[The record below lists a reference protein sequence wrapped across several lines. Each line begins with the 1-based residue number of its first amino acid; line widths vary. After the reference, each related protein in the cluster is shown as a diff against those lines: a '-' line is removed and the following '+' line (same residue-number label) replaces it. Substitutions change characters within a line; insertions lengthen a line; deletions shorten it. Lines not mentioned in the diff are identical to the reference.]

1 MAPGLFGCPVDNPR
15 QFGHIRRME
24 HALLI
29 FAAGL
34 LAGVMNSAAG
44 GGSFVTLPVLI
55 FTGVPSIIA
64 NASSTV
70 ALFPGSFAGAWAYRH
85 DFKPFEG
92 ISLRALW
99 GASIAGGLAGAL
111 LLLFTPVST
120 FDAIFPWLL
129 LFGTLAF
136 TFGRQAGTALRQVVH
151 IGPGAL
157 LFGQFVMAIY
167 GGYFGGA
174 VGIMTLAIWSLFFSV
189 DIHALN
195 AAKTLLVG
203 SMNATAVVCF
213 VIAGK
218 VWWPQA
224 VVMMGAAVLGGY
236 FGARFTRRLP
246 AAKVRFGIT
255 VLTFLMTATVF
266 YRTYCWQHQQR

>member
-1 MAPGLFGCPVDNPR
+1 
-15 QFGHIRRME
+15 ME
-24 HALLI
+24 HTLLI

-55 FTGVPSIIA
+55 FAGVPSVIA

-85 DFKPFEG
+85 DFVPFDG
-92 ISLRALW
+92 VSMRALCC
-99 GASIAGGLAGAL
+99 ASVAGGLVGAL
-111 LLLFTPVST
+111 LLLYTPTTT
-120 FDAIFPWLL
+120 FDSIFPWLL

-136 TFGRQAGTALRQVVH
+136 TFGRQAGAALRRVVH
-151 IGPGAL
+151 IGPAAL
-157 LFGQFVMAIY
+157 LVGQFLLAIY

-174 VGIMTLAIWSLFFSV
+174 VGIMTLAIWSLFFV
-189 DIHALN
+189 VNINALN

-224 VVMMGAAVLGGY
+224 AVMMVAATFGGY
-236 FGARFTRRLP
+236 FGARVTRRLP
-246 AAKVRFGIT
+246 PARIRLGIT
-255 VLTFLMTATVF
+255 MLTFLMTAIVF
-266 YRTYCWQHQQR
+266 YRAYC

>member
-1 MAPGLFGCPVDNPR
+1 
-15 QFGHIRRME
+15 ME
-24 HALLI
+24 HPFLI

-55 FTGVPSIIA
+55 FAGVPSVIA

-85 DFKPFEG
+85 DFVPFEG
-92 ISLRALW
+92 VSLKSLWLIS
-99 GASIAGGLAGAL
+99 IVGGLIGAL
-111 LLLFTPVST
+111 LLLFTPVTT
-120 FDAIFPWLL
+120 FDTIFPWLL

-136 TFGRQAGTALRQVVH
+136 SFGRQAGAALRRRVH
-151 IGPGAL
+151 IGPTVL
-157 LFGQFVMAIY
+157 LSAQFLLAIY

-174 VGIMTLAIWSLFFSV
+174 VGIMALAIWSLFFTAHINS
-189 DIHALN
+189 LN
-195 AAKTLLVG
+195 AAKTLLTG

-224 VVMMGAAVLGGY
+224 LVMMVAAVLGGY
-236 FGARFTRRLP
+236 FGAHFTRKLP
-246 AAKVRFGIT
+246 QEKVRLGIT
-255 VLTFLMTATVF
+255 VLTFLMTAAVF
-266 YRTYCWQHQQR
+266 YRSYR

>member
-1 MAPGLFGCPVDNPR
+1 
-15 QFGHIRRME
+15 ME
-24 HALLI
+24 HPLLI
-29 FAAGL
+29 FATGL

-44 GGSFVTLPVLI
+44 GGSFVTLPVLV
-55 FTGVPSIIA
+55 FAGVPSVIA

-85 DFKPFEG
+85 DFTPFEG
-92 ISLRALW
+92 VSMRALW
-99 GASIAGGLAGAL
+99 CASVAGGLVGAL
-111 LLLFTPVST
+111 LLLFTPVTT
-120 FDAIFPWLL
+120 FDTIFPWLL

-136 TFGRQAGTALRQVVH
+136 TFGRQAGAALRRVVH

-157 LFGQFVMAIY
+157 LAGQFLLAIY

-174 VGIMTLAIWSLFFSV
+174 VGIMTLAVWSLFFV
-189 DIHALN
+189 ANINAMN

-213 VIAGK
+213 ILAGK

-224 VVMMGAAVLGGY
+224 LVMMAAAVIGGY
-236 FGARFTRRLP
+236 FGAHYTRRLP
-246 AAKVRFGIT
+246 ADKVRAGIT
-255 VLTFLMTATVF
+255 VLTFAMTAAVF
-266 YRTYCWQHQQR
+266 YRAYFK

>member
-1 MAPGLFGCPVDNPR
+1 MNHPV
-15 QFGHIRRME
+15 
-24 HALLI
+24 LI

-44 GGSFVTLPVLI
+44 GGSFVTLPVLV
-55 FTGVPSIIA
+55 FAGVPSVIA

-85 DFKPFEG
+85 DFAPFDG
-92 ISLRALW
+92 VSMRALFL
-99 GASIAGGLAGAL
+99 ASVAGGLVGAL
-111 LLLFTPVST
+111 LLLFTPVAT

-136 TFGRQAGTALRQVVH
+136 TFGRQAGGALRRVVH
-151 IGPGAL
+151 IGPAAL
-157 LFGQFVMAIY
+157 LCGQFLLAIY

-174 VGIMTLAIWSLFFSV
+174 VGIMTLAIWSLFFAAN
-189 DIHALN
+189 INALN
-195 AAKTLLVG
+195 ASKTLLVG

-213 VIAGK
+213 VLAGK

-224 VVMMGAAVLGGY
+224 AVMMAAAVLGGY

-246 AAKVRFGIT
+246 PDKVRFGIT
-255 VLTFLMTATVF
+255 VLTFLMTAAVF
-266 YRTYCWQHQQR
+266 YRTYC

>member
-1 MAPGLFGCPVDNPR
+1 
-15 QFGHIRRME
+15 ME
-24 HALLI
+24 HPLLI

-34 LAGVMNSAAG
+34 LAGIMNSAAG

-55 FTGVPSIIA
+55 FAGVPSVIA

-85 DFKPFEG
+85 DFVPFDG
-92 ISLRALW
+92 VSMRAL
-99 GASIAGGLAGAL
+99 GCASVAGGLVGAL
-111 LLLFTPVST
+111 LLLYTPTTT
-120 FDAIFPWLL
+120 FDSIFPWLL

-136 TFGRQAGTALRQVVH
+136 SFGRQAGAALRRMVH

-157 LFGQFVMAIY
+157 LVGQFLLAIY

-174 VGIMTLAIWSLFFSV
+174 VGIMTLAIWSLFFV
-189 DIHALN
+189 VNINALN

-224 VVMMGAAVLGGY
+224 AVMMVAAILGGY
-236 FGARFTRRLP
+236 FGARVTRRLP
-246 AAKVRFGIT
+246 PARIRLGIT
-255 VLTFLMTATVF
+255 ILTFLMTATVF
-266 YRTYCWQHQQR
+266 YRAYC

>member
-1 MAPGLFGCPVDNPR
+1 
-15 QFGHIRRME
+15 
-24 HALLI
+24 
-29 FAAGL
+29 
-34 LAGVMNSAAG
+34 MNSAAG

-55 FTGVPSIIA
+55 FAGVPSVIA

-85 DFKPFEG
+85 DFAPFDG
-92 ISLRALW
+92 VSMRALW
-99 GASIAGGLAGAL
+99 GASVAGGLVGAL
-111 LLLFTPVST
+111 LLLFTPITT

-136 TFGRQAGTALRQVVH
+136 TFGRQAGAALRRMVH
-151 IGPGAL
+151 IGPAVL
-157 LFGQFVMAIY
+157 VSGQFLLGIY

-174 VGIMTLAIWSLFFSV
+174 VGIVTLAIWSLFFV
-189 DIHALN
+189 VNINALN

-224 VVMMGAAVLGGY
+224 AVMMVAAVLGGY

-246 AAKVRFGIT
+246 PAKVRLGIT
-255 VLTFLMTATVF
+255 VLTFAMTAAVF
-266 YRTYCWQHQQR
+266 YRAYC

>member
-1 MAPGLFGCPVDNPR
+1 
-15 QFGHIRRME
+15 ME
-24 HALLI
+24 HPFLI
-29 FAAGL
+29 FFAGL

-44 GGSFVTLPVLI
+44 GGSFVTLPVLV
-55 FTGVPSIIA
+55 FAGVPSVIA

-85 DFKPFEG
+85 DFVPFEG
-92 ISLRALW
+92 VSIRALW
-99 GASIAGGLAGAL
+99 VASVLGGLAGAL
-111 LLLFTPVST
+111 LLLFTPVTT
-120 FDAIFPWLL
+120 FDRIFPWLL

-136 TFGRQAGTALRQVVH
+136 TFGRQAGAALRRVVH
-151 IGPGAL
+151 IGPAVL
-157 LFGQFVMAIY
+157 LFGQFVLAIY

-174 VGIMTLAIWSLFFSV
+174 VGIMTLAVWSLFFNAN
-189 DIHALN
+189 INAMN

-224 VVMMGAAVLGGY
+224 LVMMASAVVGGY
-236 FGARFTRRLP
+236 FGAHYTRKLP
-246 AAKVRFGIT
+246 QDKVRLGIT
-255 VLTFLMTATVF
+255 LLTFLMTAAVF
-266 YRTYCWQHQQR
+266 YRTYR